1 MKFLCFESELFKL
14 FYDKLEF
21 LLKSLGIVLFLS
33 VFVNI
38 WLICKNLGI
47 FLSRMYMC
55 LFFICYIKFNLYVK
69 WWYKREEES

>member
-1 MKFLCFESELFKL
+1 MKFLCFELELFKL

-21 LLKSLGIVLFLS
+21 LLKSLGILLFL
-33 VFVNI
+33 FVNI

-47 FLSRMYMC
+47 FLGRMYMC